1 MAFKYHG
8 RSRKVEDVVRRS
20 KQSGGSYD
28 SFLIPGIIKYKPR
41 EGENRIRVL
50 PRTWKDTEKW
60 GDNWEVLASLHRNVG
75 PDEATYLC
83 LDKMQGKKCPVCEVR
98 RKAESEEA
106 DALRVQV
113 RPMVWI
119 IDRDNEKAG
128 VQLWD
133 MPLGLFRDINRRS
146 VDKKTNAVILVD
158 DPEEGFDIMFTREG
172 EGKTTKYVSVE
183 IDRDPTPLHDN
194 ERKMAR
200 YLEYVQENPVPSVL
214 NFYDAAHIEKVLFGQ
229 VEAAQKRRR
238 DDDDEDE
245 DEEEET
251 TSTRR
256 RRRRV
261 DDDEE
266 EEEEEERTTSRKKKR
281 PARDEDED
289 EDEAEDED
297 EDDDEDEK
305 PVPRRKKKRPVA
317 RDEEDDE
324 DDDEDEDEEEEDD
337 EPAPRKK
344 KRRPVARD
352 EEEDEDEDD
361 EDDDEDDDEED
372 DDDEEEKTT
381 SARAK
386 RRLARLARKK

>member
-238 DDDDEDE
+238 DDDDDE